1 MVHYTLLR
9 VVRSNSGLELSIS
22 CILAM
27 PVRASSIIELIV
39 IHSVIAHMTI
49 KLVFSRKVHK
59 ISRTR
64 EMCFL
69 ISNFTQILNPALFGA
84 LTMALLLRR
93 SRLRITKPWR
103 KRAPCTNNWVP
114 IEERPFQSVAAHM
127 AAHMPTS
134 WAGQES
140 RWQLLGQAPPGC
152 QNLVLI

>member
-1 MVHYTLLR
+1 
-9 VVRSNSGLELSIS
+9 
-22 CILAM
+22 M
-27 PVRASSIIELIV
+27 PLFSRIDNG
-39 IHSVIAHMTI
+39 TI

-64 EMCFL
+64 EMCFW

-114 IEERPFQSVAAHM
+114 IEERPFQSVAARTCPHLGPGRKVDGNSWDRLRL
-127 AAHMPTS
+127 AAKFSFNLVDRAKLHSYVMLASIDGFVERITMPT
-134 WAGQES
+134 
-140 RWQLLGQAPPGC
+140 
-152 QNLVLI
+152 